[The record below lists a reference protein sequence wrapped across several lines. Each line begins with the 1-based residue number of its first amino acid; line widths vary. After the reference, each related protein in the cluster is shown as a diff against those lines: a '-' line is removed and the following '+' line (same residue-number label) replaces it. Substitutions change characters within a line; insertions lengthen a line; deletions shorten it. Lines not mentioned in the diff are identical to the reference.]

1 MTVPAPPVPAEKS
14 PRRSAAGIALRVAG
28 ALLALAAGLMVI
40 GIIGS
45 MAQGNLGAGGAVV
58 DVILLVGLPGALAAG
73 LFWWA
78 GRLDQRAADRAASA
92 PAASA
97 PRPAAR
103 IAPVQAPSV
112 QEPEPPTAAPAPA
125 PEPATSSR
133 PSSLSSIEVPMFGR
147 KKRIVELEARLAQ
160 ETRERARLQEF
171 VDSHGGPQIWD
182 QEKILEDLRRRIEEQ
197 EAELAAASARI
208 ERRKQEEAAEVRRVA
223 EQTRAEEQRRTEEL
237 RADIDRLQQEK
248 AGLGADI
255 ERRKQEE
262 AAEVRRVAEQTR
274 AEEQRRTEELRADID
289 RLQQEKAGL
298 GADIERRKQEEA
310 AEVRRV
316 AEQTRAE
323 EQRRT
328 EELRADID
336 RLQREE
342 AGLQERLHPMR
353 VQVKL
358 DEAGF
363 TDYDNPAKD
372 SVGLG
377 AELRDLRKDVQ
388 MAVRNYSA
396 ISSAEEITVPTTK
409 AGRGKLSRDTAK
421 LALTAFNS
429 QVDTIIE
436 GATARNYEAAL
447 GKIHRI
453 ADTIERLG
461 ASSSIRI
468 SPDYIE
474 MRTRELLLA
483 VQHLQAKQTER
494 ELERERKA
502 ELREQARAE
511 RELEAERERLEKEKQ
526 HYLNVLKVVQ
536 DTGDQEE
543 TARLKEE
550 LVAIEKGINDVEERT
565 ANIRAGYVYVI
576 SNIGA
581 FGDRMVKIGM
591 TRRLDPMDRVREL
604 GDASVPFG
612 FDVHALFFSDDA
624 VTLEA
629 DLHRRFADKRVNRI
643 NTRREF
649 FYATPAQVRDALS
662 QIAGNLLEFTDEPE
676 AEQYRLSLQMAAEEA
691 QKTTPPQ
698 EEAEAPV
705 ADRTEQDPDEDPQ
718 N

>member
-1 MTVPAPPVPAEKS
+1 
-14 PRRSAAGIALRVAG
+14 
-28 ALLALAAGLMVI
+28 
-40 GIIGS
+40 
-45 MAQGNLGAGGAVV
+45 
-58 DVILLVGLPGALAAG
+58 
-73 LFWWA
+73 
-78 GRLDQRAADRAASA
+78 
-92 PAASA
+92 
-97 PRPAAR
+97 
-103 IAPVQAPSV
+103 
-112 QEPEPPTAAPAPA
+112 
-125 PEPATSSR
+125 
-133 PSSLSSIEVPMFGR
+133 MFGR

-160 ETRERARLQEF
+160 EAQECARLQEF
-171 VDSHGGPQIWD
+171 VDSHGGPRIWD

-197 EAELAAASARI
+197 EAELAAAGARI
-208 ERRKQEEAAEVRRVA
+208 ERRKQE
-223 EQTRAEEQRRTEEL
+223 Q
-237 RADIDRLQQEK
+237 
-248 AGLGADI
+248 
-255 ERRKQEE
+255 
-262 AAEVRRVAEQTR
+262 
-274 AEEQRRTEELRADID
+274 
-289 RLQQEKAGL
+289 
-298 GADIERRKQEEA
+298 A

-409 AGRGKLSRDTAK
+409 ADRNKLSRDTAK

-629 DLHRRFADKRVNRI
+629 DLHRRFASRRVNRI

-649 FYATPAQVRDALS
+649 FYATPAEVRDALS

-691 QKTTPPQ
+691 QKATPPQ
-698 EEAEAPV
+698 EEAEIPADP
-705 ADRTEQDPDEDPQ
+705 DRTEQESDEDPQ

>member
-1 MTVPAPPVPAEKS
+1 MTVPAPPVPAEKR
-14 PRRSAAGIALRVAG
+14 PRKSAAGIALRVAG

-78 GRLDQRAADRAASA
+78 GRLDRRAADRAASA
-92 PAASA
+92 PVA
-97 PRPAAR
+97 PSPRSVAR
-103 IAPVQAPSV
+103 IAPAQAP
-112 QEPEPPTAAPAPA
+112 EPSTAAPAPTPA
-125 PEPATSSR
+125 PEPAASSR
-133 PSSLSSIEVPMFGR
+133 PSPLSSIEVPMFGR

-160 ETRERARLQEF
+160 EAQERARLQEF
-171 VDSHGGPQIWD
+171 VDSHGGPRIWD

-197 EAELAAASARI
+197 EAELAAAGARI
-208 ERRKQEEAAEVRRVA
+208 ERRKQEQAAEVRRVA

-255 ERRKQEE
+255 ERRKQE
-262 AAEVRRVAEQTR
+262 Q
-274 AEEQRRTEELRADID
+274 
-289 RLQQEKAGL
+289 
-298 GADIERRKQEEA
+298 A

-409 AGRGKLSRDTAK
+409 AGRNKLSRDTAK

-629 DLHRRFADKRVNRI
+629 DLHRRFASRRVNRV

-649 FYATPAQVRDALS
+649 FYATPAEVRDALS
-662 QIAGNLLEFTDEPE
+662 QIAGNLLEFTEEPE
-676 AEQYRLSLQMAAEEA
+676 AEQYRLSLQMAAEE
-691 QKTTPPQ
+691 KTGGTETPADP
-698 EEAEAPV
+698 
-705 ADRTEQDPDEDPQ
+705 DRTEQGPDEDPQ
-718 N
+718 S

>member
-1 MTVPAPPVPAEKS
+1 MTVPAPPVPAEKR
-14 PRRSAAGIALRVAG
+14 PRKSAAGIALRVAG
-28 ALLALAAGLMVI
+28 ALPALLAGLMVF

-45 MAQGNLGAGGAVV
+45 MAQGNLDAGGAVV

-92 PAASA
+92 PAAPA

-103 IAPVQAPSV
+103 IAPVQAPPVQAPSV
-112 QEPEPPTAAPAPA
+112 RAPEPSTAAPTPA
-125 PEPATSSR
+125 PEPAAPSR
-133 PSSLSSIEVPMFGR
+133 PSPLSSIEVPMFGR
-147 KKRIVELEARLAQ
+147 KKKIVELEARLAQ

-182 QEKILEDLRRRIEEQ
+182 QEKILEDLRRRAEEQ

-255 ERRKQEE
+255 ERRKQE
-262 AAEVRRVAEQTR
+262 Q
-274 AEEQRRTEELRADID
+274 
-289 RLQQEKAGL
+289 
-298 GADIERRKQEEA
+298 A

-409 AGRGKLSRDTAK
+409 AGRNKLSRDTAK

-511 RELEAERERLEKEKQ
+511 RELEAEHERLEKEKQ

-662 QIAGNLLEFTDEPE
+662 QIAGNLLEFTEEPE
-676 AEQYRLSLQMAAEEA
+676 AEQYRLSLQIAAEEA
-691 QKTTPPQ
+691 QKATPPR
-698 EEAEAPV
+698 EETETPAAP
-705 ADRTEQDPDEDPQ
+705 DRTGQNPDEDPQ
-718 N
+718 S

>member
-1 MTVPAPPVPAEKS
+1 MTVPAPPVPAEKR
-14 PRRSAAGIALRVAG
+14 PRKSAAGIALRVAG
-28 ALLALAAGLMVI
+28 ALPALLAGLMVF

-45 MAQGNLGAGGAVV
+45 MAQGNLDAGGAVV

-73 LFWWA
+73 LFRWA
-78 GRLDQRAADRAASA
+78 GRLDRRAADRAASA
-92 PAASA
+92 PAAPA

-103 IAPVQAPSV
+103 IAPVQAPPVQAPSV
-112 QEPEPPTAAPAPA
+112 RAPEPSTAAPTPA
-125 PEPATSSR
+125 PEPAAPSR
-133 PSSLSSIEVPMFGR
+133 PSPLSSIEVPMFGR
-147 KKRIVELEARLAQ
+147 KKKIVELEARLAQ

-182 QEKILEDLRRRIEEQ
+182 QEKILEDLRRRAEEQ
-197 EAELAAASARI
+197 EAELAAASAR
-208 ERRKQEEAAEVRRVA
+208 
-223 EQTRAEEQRRTEEL
+223 
-237 RADIDRLQQEK
+237 
-248 AGLGADI
+248 
-255 ERRKQEE
+255 
-262 AAEVRRVAEQTR
+262 
-274 AEEQRRTEELRADID
+274 
-289 RLQQEKAGL
+289 
-298 GADIERRKQEEA
+298 IERRKQEEA

-363 TDYDNPAKD
+363 TDYNNPAKD

-409 AGRGKLSRDTAK
+409 AGRNKLSRDTAK

-629 DLHRRFADKRVNRI
+629 DLHRRFASRRVNRI

-649 FYATPAQVRDALS
+649 FYATPAEVRDALS

-676 AEQYRLSLQMAAEEA
+676 AEQYRLSLQMAAEEKA
-691 QKTTPPQ
+691 GGTETPADP
-698 EEAEAPV
+698 
-705 ADRTEQDPDEDPQ
+705 DRTEQESDEDPQ

>member
-1 MTVPAPPVPAEKS
+1 MTVPAPPVPAEKR
-14 PRRSAAGIALRVAG
+14 PRKSAAGIALRVASALP
-28 ALLALAAGLMVI
+28 ALLAGLMVI

-78 GRLDQRAADRAASA
+78 GRLDQQAADRAASA

-103 IAPVQAPSV
+103 IAPVQAPPVQAPSV
-112 QEPEPPTAAPAPA
+112 RAPEPSTAAPAPA

-133 PSSLSSIEVPMFGR
+133 PSPLSSIEVPMFGR
-147 KKRIVELEARLAQ
+147 KKKIVELEARLAQ

-182 QEKILEDLRRRIEEQ
+182 QEKILEDLRRRAGEQ

-248 AGLGADI
+248 AGLRADI
-255 ERRKQEE
+255 ERRKQEQ

-289 RLQQEKAGL
+289 RLQQEK
-298 GADIERRKQEEA
+298 
-310 AEVRRV
+310 
-316 AEQTRAE
+316 
-323 EQRRT
+323 
-328 EELRADID
+328 
-336 RLQREE
+336 

-409 AGRGKLSRDTAK
+409 AGRNKLSRDTAK

-691 QKTTPPQ
+691 RKTTPPQ

>member
-103 IAPVQAPSV
+103 IAPVQAPPVQAPSV

-147 KKRIVELEARLAQ
+147 KKKIVELEARLAQ

-182 QEKILEDLRRRIEEQ
+182 QEKILEDLRRRAGEQ

-208 ERRKQEEAAEVRRVA
+208 EQ
-223 EQTRAEEQRRTEEL
+223 
-237 RADIDRLQQEK
+237 
-248 AGLGADI
+248 
-255 ERRKQEE
+255 
-262 AAEVRRVAEQTR
+262 
-274 AEEQRRTEELRADID
+274 
-289 RLQQEKAGL
+289 
-298 GADIERRKQEEA
+298 RKQEEA

-409 AGRGKLSRDTAK
+409 AGRNKLSRDTAK

-629 DLHRRFADKRVNRI
+629 DLHRRFASRRVNRV

-649 FYATPAQVRDALS
+649 FYATPAEVRDALS
-662 QIAGNLLEFTDEPE
+662 QIAGNLLEFTEEPE
-676 AEQYRLSLQMAAEEA
+676 AEQYRLSLQMAAEE
-691 QKTTPPQ
+691 KTGGTETPADP
-698 EEAEAPV
+698 
-705 ADRTEQDPDEDPQ
+705 DRTEQGPDEDPQ
-718 N
+718 S

>member
-1 MTVPAPPVPAEKS
+1 MTVPAPPVPAEKR
-14 PRRSAAGIALRVAG
+14 PRKSATGIALRVAG
-28 ALLALAAGLMVI
+28 ALLALLAGLMVF

-45 MAQGNLGAGGAVV
+45 MAQGNLGARDAVV
-58 DVILLVGLPGALAAG
+58 DVILLMGLPGALAAG
-73 LFWWA
+73 LFRWA
-78 GRLDQRAADRAASA
+78 GRLDRRAADRAASA
-92 PAASA
+92 PAAPA

-103 IAPVQAPSV
+103 IAPVQAPPVQAPSV
-112 QEPEPPTAAPAPA
+112 QEPEPSTAAPA
-125 PEPATSSR
+125 PEPAAPSR
-133 PSSLSSIEVPMFGR
+133 PSPLSSIEVPMFGR
-147 KKRIVELEARLAQ
+147 KKKIVELEARLAQ

-182 QEKILEDLRRRIEEQ
+182 QERILEDLRRRAGEQ
-197 EAELAAASARI
+197 EAELAAAGARL

-223 EQTRAEEQRRTEEL
+223 EQA
-237 RADIDRLQQEK
+237 
-248 AGLGADI
+248 
-255 ERRKQEE
+255 
-262 AAEVRRVAEQTR
+262 
-274 AEEQRRTEELRADID
+274 
-289 RLQQEKAGL
+289 
-298 GADIERRKQEEA
+298 
-310 AEVRRV
+310 
-316 AEQTRAE
+316 RAE

-409 AGRGKLSRDTAK
+409 AGRNKLSRDTAK

-691 QKTTPPQ
+691 RKTTLPQ
-698 EEAEAPV
+698 EEAEIPAAP
-705 ADRTEQDPDEDPQ
+705 DRTEQDPDEDPQ

>member
-103 IAPVQAPSV
+103 IAPVQAPPVQAPSV

-182 QEKILEDLRRRIEEQ
+182 QEKILEDLRRRAGEQ

-208 ERRKQEEAAEVRRVA
+208 EQRKQEEAAEVRRVA

-255 ERRKQEE
+255 ERRKQE
-262 AAEVRRVAEQTR
+262 Q
-274 AEEQRRTEELRADID
+274 
-289 RLQQEKAGL
+289 
-298 GADIERRKQEEA
+298 A

-409 AGRGKLSRDTAK
+409 AGRNKLSRDTAK

-629 DLHRRFADKRVNRI
+629 DLHRRFASRRVNRI

-649 FYATPAQVRDALS
+649 FYATPAEVRDALS

-691 QKTTPPQ
+691 QKATPPQ
-698 EEAEAPV
+698 EEAEIIPADP
-705 ADRTEQDPDEDPQ
+705 DRTEQESDEDPQ

>member
-1 MTVPAPPVPAEKS
+1 MAVGT
-14 PRRSAAGIALRVAG
+14 IG
-28 ALLALAAGLMVI
+28 AT
-40 GIIGS
+40 
-45 MAQGNLGAGGAVV
+45 AQGDLGAGGAATAAILFVV
-58 DVILLVGLPGALAAG
+58 LPGAGAVG

-78 GRLDQRAADRAASA
+78 GRLDRRAADRAASA
-92 PAASA
+92 PVAPS
-97 PRPAAR
+97 PRPVAR
-103 IAPVQAPSV
+103 IAPVQAPPVQAPSV
-112 QEPEPPTAAPAPA
+112 RAPEPSTAAPTPA
-125 PEPATSSR
+125 PEPAASSR
-133 PSSLSSIEVPMFGR
+133 PSPLSSIEVPMFGR
-147 KKRIVELEARLAQ
+147 KKKIVELEARLAQ
-160 ETRERARLQEF
+160 EAQERARLQEF
-171 VDSHGGPQIWD
+171 VDSHGGPRIWD

-197 EAELAAASARI
+197 EAGLAAASARI
-208 ERRKQEEAAEVRRVA
+208 EQRKQEQAAEVRRVA
-223 EQTRAEEQRRTEEL
+223 EQTRAEEQRRS
-237 RADIDRLQQEK
+237 
-248 AGLGADI
+248 
-255 ERRKQEE
+255 
-262 AAEVRRVAEQTR
+262 
-274 AEEQRRTEELRADID
+274 
-289 RLQQEKAGL
+289 
-298 GADIERRKQEEA
+298 
-310 AEVRRV
+310 
-316 AEQTRAE
+316 
-323 EQRRT
+323 

-429 QVDTIIE
+429 QIDTIIE
-436 GATARNYEAAL
+436 GATARNYETAL

-576 SNIGA
+576 SNVGA

-624 VTLEA
+624 VALEA
-629 DLHRRFADKRVNRI
+629 DLHRRFASRRVNRV

-649 FYATPAQVRDALS
+649 FYATPAEVRDALS
-662 QIAGNLLEFTDEPE
+662 QIAGNLLEFTEEPE
-676 AEQYRLSLQMAAEEA
+676 AEQYRLSLQMAAEE
-691 QKTTPPQ
+691 KTGGT
-698 EEAEAPV
+698 AAP
-705 ADRTEQDPDEDPQ
+705 AATDRTGQGSDEDPQ
-718 N
+718 S

>member
-1 MTVPAPPVPAEKS
+1 MTPASPTPAQPAPAEN
-14 PRRSAAGIALRVAG
+14 RRKSAAGIALRVAG
-28 ALLALAAGLMVI
+28 ALPALLAGLMVI

-45 MAQGNLGAGGAVV
+45 MAQGNLGARDAVV

-78 GRLDQRAADRAASA
+78 GRLDRRAADRAASA
-92 PAASA
+92 PAASE
-97 PRPAAR
+97 PRTAAR
-103 IAPVQAPSV
+103 IAPVQAPPVQAPSV
-112 QEPEPPTAAPAPA
+112 QEPEPPTAAPTPA
-125 PEPATSSR
+125 PEPAASSR
-133 PSSLSSIEVPMFGR
+133 PSPLSSIEVPMFGR
-147 KKRIVELEARLAQ
+147 KKRIVELEARLAR

-182 QEKILEDLRRRIEEQ
+182 QEKILEDLRRRAGEQ

-208 ERRKQEEAAEVRRVA
+208 ERRKQEEAAEIRRVA

-255 ERRKQEE
+255 ERRKQEQ
-262 AAEVRRVAEQTR
+262 AAE
-274 AEEQRRTEELRADID
+274 I
-289 RLQQEKAGL
+289 
-298 GADIERRKQEEA
+298 
-310 AEVRRV
+310 RRV

-409 AGRGKLSRDTAK
+409 AGRNKLSRDTAK

-511 RELEAERERLEKEKQ
+511 RELEAEHERLEKEKQ

-629 DLHRRFADKRVNRI
+629 DLHRRFASRRVNRV

-649 FYATPAQVRDALS
+649 FYATPAEVRDALS

-676 AEQYRLSLQMAAEEA
+676 AEQYRLSLQMAAEENA
-691 QKTTPPQ
+691 GGTETPADP
-698 EEAEAPV
+698 
-705 ADRTEQDPDEDPQ
+705 DRTEQESDEDPQ
-718 N
+718 H

>member
-1 MTVPAPPVPAEKS
+1 MTVPAPPVPAEKR
-14 PRRSAAGIALRVAG
+14 PRKSAAGIALRVAG
-28 ALLALAAGLMVI
+28 ALPALLAGLMVF

-45 MAQGNLGAGGAVV
+45 MAQGNLDAGGAVV

-78 GRLDQRAADRAASA
+78 GRLDQRTADRAASA
-92 PAASA
+92 PAAPA
-97 PRPAAR
+97 PRPVAR
-103 IAPVQAPSV
+103 IAPVQAPPVQAPSV
-112 QEPEPPTAAPAPA
+112 QEPEPSTAASTPA
-125 PEPATSSR
+125 PEPAAPSR
-133 PSSLSSIEVPMFGR
+133 PSPLSSIEVPMFGR
-147 KKRIVELEARLAQ
+147 KKKIVELEARLAQ

-182 QEKILEDLRRRIEEQ
+182 QEKILEDLRRRAEEQ

-208 ERRKQEEAAEVRRVA
+208 EQRKQEEAAEVRRVA
-223 EQTRAEEQRRTEEL
+223 EQTRAEERRRTEEL

-255 ERRKQEE
+255 ERRKQE
-262 AAEVRRVAEQTR
+262 
-274 AEEQRRTEELRADID
+274 
-289 RLQQEKAGL
+289 
-298 GADIERRKQEEA
+298 
-310 AEVRRV
+310 
-316 AEQTRAE
+316 
-323 EQRRT
+323 
-328 EELRADID
+328 
-336 RLQREE
+336 
-342 AGLQERLHPMR
+342 
-353 VQVKL
+353 
-358 DEAGF
+358 
-363 TDYDNPAKD
+363 
-372 SVGLG
+372 
-377 AELRDLRKDVQ
+377 
-388 MAVRNYSA
+388 
-396 ISSAEEITVPTTK
+396 
-409 AGRGKLSRDTAK
+409 
-421 LALTAFNS
+421 
-429 QVDTIIE
+429 
-436 GATARNYEAAL
+436 
-447 GKIHRI
+447 
-453 ADTIERLG
+453 
-461 ASSSIRI
+461 
-468 SPDYIE
+468 
-474 MRTRELLLA
+474 
-483 VQHLQAKQTER
+483 QTER

-676 AEQYRLSLQMAAEEA
+676 AEQYRLSLQIAAEE
-691 QKTTPPQ
+691 K
-698 EEAEAPV
+698 AEGTAAPV
-705 ADRTEQDPDEDPQ
+705 ADRTEQDPDENPQ
-718 N
+718 S

>member
-1 MTVPAPPVPAEKS
+1 MTVPAPPVPAEKR
-14 PRRSAAGIALRVAG
+14 PRKSATGIALRVAG
-28 ALLALAAGLMVI
+28 ALLALLAGLMVF

-45 MAQGNLGAGGAVV
+45 MAQGNLGARDAVV

-73 LFWWA
+73 LFRWA
-78 GRLDQRAADRAASA
+78 GRLDRRAADRAASA
-92 PAASA
+92 PAAPA
-97 PRPAAR
+97 PRPVAR
-103 IAPVQAPSV
+103 IAPVQAPPVQAPSV
-112 QEPEPPTAAPAPA
+112 QEPEPSTAAPA
-125 PEPATSSR
+125 PEPAAPSR
-133 PSSLSSIEVPMFGR
+133 PSPLSSIEVPMFGR
-147 KKRIVELEARLAQ
+147 KKKIVELEARLAQ

-182 QEKILEDLRRRIEEQ
+182 QEKILEDLRRRAGEQ

-248 AGLGADI
+248 AGLRADI
-255 ERRKQEE
+255 ERRKQE
-262 AAEVRRVAEQTR
+262 Q
-274 AEEQRRTEELRADID
+274 
-289 RLQQEKAGL
+289 
-298 GADIERRKQEEA
+298 A

-409 AGRGKLSRDTAK
+409 AGRNKLSRDTAK

-691 QKTTPPQ
+691 RKTTPPQ

>member
-1 MTVPAPPVPAEKS
+1 MTVPAPPVPAEKR
-14 PRRSAAGIALRVAG
+14 PRKSAAGIALRVAG
-28 ALLALAAGLMVI
+28 ALLALLAGLMVI

-78 GRLDQRAADRAASA
+78 GRLDRRAADRAASA

-103 IAPVQAPSV
+103 IAPVQAPPVQAPSV
-112 QEPEPPTAAPAPA
+112 QELEPSTAAPAPA

-133 PSSLSSIEVPMFGR
+133 PSPLSSIEVPMFGR
-147 KKRIVELEARLAQ
+147 KKKIVELEARLAQ

-182 QEKILEDLRRRIEEQ
+182 QEKILEDLRRRAGEQ

-208 ERRKQEEAAEVRRVA
+208 EQ
-223 EQTRAEEQRRTEEL
+223 
-237 RADIDRLQQEK
+237 
-248 AGLGADI
+248 
-255 ERRKQEE
+255 
-262 AAEVRRVAEQTR
+262 
-274 AEEQRRTEELRADID
+274 
-289 RLQQEKAGL
+289 
-298 GADIERRKQEEA
+298 RKQEEA

-388 MAVRNYSA
+388 MAVRNYSV

-409 AGRGKLSRDTAK
+409 AGRNKLSRDTAK

-649 FYATPAQVRDALS
+649 FYATPAEVRDALS

-691 QKTTPPQ
+691 RKTTPPQ
-698 EEAEAPV
+698 EEAEIPAAP
-705 ADRTEQDPDEDPQ
+705 DRTEQDPDEDPQ
-718 N
+718 S

>member
-103 IAPVQAPSV
+103 IAPVQAPPVQAPSV

-182 QEKILEDLRRRIEEQ
+182 QEKILEDLRRRAGEQ
-197 EAELAAASARI
+197 EAELAAAGARI

-255 ERRKQEE
+255 ERRKQE
-262 AAEVRRVAEQTR
+262 Q
-274 AEEQRRTEELRADID
+274 
-289 RLQQEKAGL
+289 
-298 GADIERRKQEEA
+298 A

-342 AGLQERLHPMR
+342 ASLQERLHPMR

-550 LVAIEKGINDVEERT
+550 LVAIETGINDVEERT
-565 ANIRAGYVYVI
+565 ANIRAGSVYVI

-629 DLHRRFADKRVNRI
+629 DLHRRFASRRVNRV

-649 FYATPAQVRDALS
+649 FYATPAEVRDALS

-676 AEQYRLSLQMAAEEA
+676 AEQYRLSLQMAAEE
-691 QKTTPPQ
+691 KTGGTETPADP
-698 EEAEAPV
+698 
-705 ADRTEQDPDEDPQ
+705 DRTGQESDEDPQ

>member
-1 MTVPAPPVPAEKS
+1 MTVPAPPVPAEKR
-14 PRRSAAGIALRVAG
+14 PRKSAAGIALRVAG
-28 ALLALAAGLMVI
+28 ALPALLAGLMVI

-45 MAQGNLGAGGAVV
+45 MAQGNLGARDAVV

-103 IAPVQAPSV
+103 IAPVQAPPVQAPSV
-112 QEPEPPTAAPAPA
+112 RAPEPSTAAPAPA

-147 KKRIVELEARLAQ
+147 KKKIVELEARLAQ

-208 ERRKQEEAAEVRRVA
+208 EQRKQEEAAEVRRVA

-255 ERRKQEE
+255 ERRKQE
-262 AAEVRRVAEQTR
+262 Q
-274 AEEQRRTEELRADID
+274 
-289 RLQQEKAGL
+289 
-298 GADIERRKQEEA
+298 A

-342 AGLQERLHPMR
+342 ASLQERLHPMR

-409 AGRGKLSRDTAK
+409 AGRNKLSRDTAK

-676 AEQYRLSLQMAAEEA
+676 AEQYRLSLQMAAEEV
-691 QKTTPPQ
+691 QKATPPQ
-698 EEAEAPV
+698 EEAEIPAV
-705 ADRTEQDPDEDPQ
+705 ADRTGQGSDEDPQ
-718 N
+718 S

>member
-1 MTVPAPPVPAEKS
+1 MTVPAPPVPAEKR
-14 PRRSAAGIALRVAG
+14 PRKSAAGIALRVAG
-28 ALLALAAGLMVI
+28 ALLALLAGLMVI

-78 GRLDQRAADRAASA
+78 GRLDRRAADRAASA

-103 IAPVQAPSV
+103 IAPVQAPPVQAPSV
-112 QEPEPPTAAPAPA
+112 QELEPSTAAPAPA

-133 PSSLSSIEVPMFGR
+133 PSPLSSIEVPMFGR
-147 KKRIVELEARLAQ
+147 KKKIVELEARLAQ

-182 QEKILEDLRRRIEEQ
+182 QEKILEDLRRRAGEQ

-208 ERRKQEEAAEVRRVA
+208 EQRKQEEAAEVRRVA

-237 RADIDRLQQEK
+237 RADIDRLQREE

-255 ERRKQEE
+255 ERRKQE
-262 AAEVRRVAEQTR
+262 Q
-274 AEEQRRTEELRADID
+274 
-289 RLQQEKAGL
+289 
-298 GADIERRKQEEA
+298 A

-409 AGRGKLSRDTAK
+409 AGRNKLSRDTAK

-649 FYATPAQVRDALS
+649 FYATPAEVRDALS

-691 QKTTPPQ
+691 RKTTPPQ
-698 EEAEAPV
+698 EEAEIPAAP
-705 ADRTEQDPDEDPQ
+705 DRTEQDPDEDPQ
-718 N
+718 S

>member
-1 MTVPAPPVPAEKS
+1 MTVPAPPVPAEKR
-14 PRRSAAGIALRVAG
+14 PRKSAAGIALRVAG
-28 ALLALAAGLMVI
+28 ALPALLAGLMVI

-45 MAQGNLGAGGAVV
+45 MAQGNLDAGGAVV

-103 IAPVQAPSV
+103 IAPVQAPPVQAPSV
-112 QEPEPPTAAPAPA
+112 QEPEPSTAAPAPA

-133 PSSLSSIEVPMFGR
+133 PSPLSSIEVPMFGR
-147 KKRIVELEARLAQ
+147 KKKIVELEARLAQ

-171 VDSHGGPQIWD
+171 VNSHGGPQIWD
-182 QEKILEDLRRRIEEQ
+182 QEKILEDLRRRAEEQ

-255 ERRKQEE
+255 ERRKQE
-262 AAEVRRVAEQTR
+262 Q
-274 AEEQRRTEELRADID
+274 
-289 RLQQEKAGL
+289 
-298 GADIERRKQEEA
+298 A

-409 AGRGKLSRDTAK
+409 AGRNKLSRDTAK

-629 DLHRRFADKRVNRI
+629 DLHRRFASRRVNRI

-649 FYATPAQVRDALS
+649 FYATPAEVRDALS

-676 AEQYRLSLQMAAEEA
+676 AEQYRLSLQMAAEEKA
-691 QKTTPPQ
+691 GGTETPADP
-698 EEAEAPV
+698 
-705 ADRTEQDPDEDPQ
+705 DRTEQESDEDPQ

>member
-1 MTVPAPPVPAEKS
+1 MTVPAPPVPAEKR
-14 PRRSAAGIALRVAG
+14 PRKSAAGIALRVAG
-28 ALLALAAGLMVI
+28 ALPALLAGLMVF

-45 MAQGNLGAGGAVV
+45 MAQGNLDAGGAVV

-92 PAASA
+92 PAAPA
-97 PRPAAR
+97 PRPVAR
-103 IAPVQAPSV
+103 IAPVQAPPVQAPSV
-112 QEPEPPTAAPAPA
+112 RAPEPSTAAPTPA
-125 PEPATSSR
+125 PEPAAPSR
-133 PSSLSSIEVPMFGR
+133 PSPLSSIEVPMFGR
-147 KKRIVELEARLAQ
+147 KKKIVELEARLAQ

-182 QEKILEDLRRRIEEQ
+182 QEKILEDLRRRAEEQ
-197 EAELAAASARI
+197 EAELAAASAR
-208 ERRKQEEAAEVRRVA
+208 
-223 EQTRAEEQRRTEEL
+223 
-237 RADIDRLQQEK
+237 
-248 AGLGADI
+248 
-255 ERRKQEE
+255 
-262 AAEVRRVAEQTR
+262 
-274 AEEQRRTEELRADID
+274 
-289 RLQQEKAGL
+289 
-298 GADIERRKQEEA
+298 IERRKQEEA

-409 AGRGKLSRDTAK
+409 AGRNKLSRDTAK

-649 FYATPAQVRDALS
+649 FYATPAEVRDALS
-662 QIAGNLLEFTDEPE
+662 QIAGNLLEFTEEPE
-676 AEQYRLSLQMAAEEA
+676 AEQYRLSLQMAAEEKA
-691 QKTTPPQ
+691 GGTETPADP
-698 EEAEAPV
+698 
-705 ADRTEQDPDEDPQ
+705 DRTEQESDEDPQ

>member
-1 MTVPAPPVPAEKS
+1 
-14 PRRSAAGIALRVAG
+14 
-28 ALLALAAGLMVI
+28 
-40 GIIGS
+40 
-45 MAQGNLGAGGAVV
+45 
-58 DVILLVGLPGALAAG
+58 
-73 LFWWA
+73 
-78 GRLDQRAADRAASA
+78 
-92 PAASA
+92 
-97 PRPAAR
+97 
-103 IAPVQAPSV
+103 
-112 QEPEPPTAAPAPA
+112 
-125 PEPATSSR
+125 
-133 PSSLSSIEVPMFGR
+133 MFGR
-147 KKRIVELEARLAQ
+147 KKKIVELEARLAQ

-182 QEKILEDLRRRIEEQ
+182 QEKILEDLRRRAEEQ

-208 ERRKQEEAAEVRRVA
+208 EQRKQEEAAEVRRVA
-223 EQTRAEEQRRTEEL
+223 EQTRAEERRRTEEL

-255 ERRKQEE
+255 ERRKQEQ

-274 AEEQRRTEELRADID
+274 AEEL
-289 RLQQEKAGL
+289 EK
-298 GADIERRKQEEA
+298 DKS
-310 AEVRRV
+310 
-316 AEQTRAE
+316 
-323 EQRRT
+323 
-328 EELRADID
+328 LRADID

-409 AGRGKLSRDTAK
+409 AGRNKLSRDTAK

-676 AEQYRLSLQMAAEEA
+676 AEQYRLSLQIAAEE
-691 QKTTPPQ
+691 K
-698 EEAEAPV
+698 AEGTAAPV
-705 ADRTEQDPDEDPQ
+705 ADRTEQDPDENPQ
-718 N
+718 S

>member
-1 MTVPAPPVPAEKS
+1 MTVPAPPVPAEKR
-14 PRRSAAGIALRVAG
+14 PRKSAAGIALRVAG
-28 ALLALAAGLMVI
+28 ALPALLAGLMVF

-45 MAQGNLGAGGAVV
+45 MAQGNLDAGGAVV

-92 PAASA
+92 PAAPA

-103 IAPVQAPSV
+103 IAPVQAPPVQAPSV
-112 QEPEPPTAAPAPA
+112 RAPEPSTAAPTPA
-125 PEPATSSR
+125 PEPAAPSR
-133 PSSLSSIEVPMFGR
+133 PSPLSSIEVPMFGR
-147 KKRIVELEARLAQ
+147 KKKIVELEARLAQ

-182 QEKILEDLRRRIEEQ
+182 QEKILEDLRRRAEEQ
-197 EAELAAASARI
+197 EAELAAASAR
-208 ERRKQEEAAEVRRVA
+208 
-223 EQTRAEEQRRTEEL
+223 
-237 RADIDRLQQEK
+237 
-248 AGLGADI
+248 
-255 ERRKQEE
+255 
-262 AAEVRRVAEQTR
+262 
-274 AEEQRRTEELRADID
+274 
-289 RLQQEKAGL
+289 
-298 GADIERRKQEEA
+298 IERRKQEEA

-409 AGRGKLSRDTAK
+409 AGRNKLSRDTAK

-511 RELEAERERLEKEKQ
+511 RELEAEHERLEKEKQ

-662 QIAGNLLEFTDEPE
+662 QIAGNLLEFTEEPE
-676 AEQYRLSLQMAAEEA
+676 AEQYRLSLQIAAEEA
-691 QKTTPPQ
+691 QKATPPR
-698 EEAEAPV
+698 EETETPAAP
-705 ADRTEQDPDEDPQ
+705 DRTGQNPDEDPQ
-718 N
+718 S

>member
-1 MTVPAPPVPAEKS
+1 MTVPAPPVPAEKR
-14 PRRSAAGIALRVAG
+14 PRKSAAGIALRVAG
-28 ALLALAAGLMVI
+28 ALPALLAGLMVF

-45 MAQGNLGAGGAVV
+45 MAQGNLDAGGAVV

-78 GRLDQRAADRAASA
+78 GRLDRRAADRAASA
-92 PAASA
+92 PAAPA

-103 IAPVQAPSV
+103 IAPVQAPPVQAPSV
-112 QEPEPPTAAPAPA
+112 RAPEPSTAAPTPA
-125 PEPATSSR
+125 PEPAAPSR
-133 PSSLSSIEVPMFGR
+133 PSPLSSIEVPMFGR
-147 KKRIVELEARLAQ
+147 KKKIVELEARLAQ

-182 QEKILEDLRRRIEEQ
+182 QEKILEDLRRRAEEQ
-197 EAELAAASARI
+197 EAELAAASAR
-208 ERRKQEEAAEVRRVA
+208 
-223 EQTRAEEQRRTEEL
+223 
-237 RADIDRLQQEK
+237 
-248 AGLGADI
+248 
-255 ERRKQEE
+255 
-262 AAEVRRVAEQTR
+262 
-274 AEEQRRTEELRADID
+274 
-289 RLQQEKAGL
+289 
-298 GADIERRKQEEA
+298 IERRKQEEA

-396 ISSAEEITVPTTK
+396 ISSAEEIAVPTTK
-409 AGRGKLSRDTAK
+409 AGRNKLSRDTAK

-629 DLHRRFADKRVNRI
+629 DLHRRFASRRVNRI

-649 FYATPAQVRDALS
+649 FYATPAEVRDALS
-662 QIAGNLLEFTDEPE
+662 QIAGNLLEFTEEPE
-676 AEQYRLSLQMAAEEA
+676 AEQYRLSLQMAAEEKA
-691 QKTTPPQ
+691 GGTETP
-698 EEAEAPV
+698 AAP
-705 ADRTEQDPDEDPQ
+705 DRTEQESDEDPQ
-718 N
+718 S

>member
-1 MTVPAPPVPAEKS
+1 MTVPAPPVPAEKR
-14 PRRSAAGIALRVAG
+14 PRKSAAGIALRVAG
-28 ALLALAAGLMVI
+28 ALPALLAGLMVI

-45 MAQGNLGAGGAVV
+45 MAQGNLDAGGAVV

-103 IAPVQAPSV
+103 IAPVQAPPVQAPSV
-112 QEPEPPTAAPAPA
+112 QEPEPSTAAPTPA
-125 PEPATSSR
+125 PEPAAPSR
-133 PSSLSSIEVPMFGR
+133 PSPLSSIEVPMFGR
-147 KKRIVELEARLAQ
+147 KKKIVELEARLAQ

-171 VDSHGGPQIWD
+171 VNSHGGPQIWD
-182 QEKILEDLRRRIEEQ
+182 QEKILEDLRRRAEEQ
-197 EAELAAASARI
+197 EAELAAASAR
-208 ERRKQEEAAEVRRVA
+208 
-223 EQTRAEEQRRTEEL
+223 
-237 RADIDRLQQEK
+237 
-248 AGLGADI
+248 
-255 ERRKQEE
+255 
-262 AAEVRRVAEQTR
+262 
-274 AEEQRRTEELRADID
+274 
-289 RLQQEKAGL
+289 
-298 GADIERRKQEEA
+298 IERRKQEEA

-409 AGRGKLSRDTAK
+409 AGRNKLSRDTAK

-629 DLHRRFADKRVNRI
+629 DLHRRFASRRVNRI

-649 FYATPAQVRDALS
+649 FYATPAEVRDALS

-676 AEQYRLSLQMAAEEA
+676 AEQYRLSLQMAAEEKA
-691 QKTTPPQ
+691 GGTETPADP
-698 EEAEAPV
+698 
-705 ADRTEQDPDEDPQ
+705 DRTEQESDEDPQ